1 VRAGCHSAI
10 PQVIKCLLSITNDK
24 WSKPL
29 KQFSFQVPQVRDF
42 IYGSLTADYE
52 RTEFRKVFDKP
63 PTAVFYDEGG
73 NVLEEVL
80 LRK

>member
-1 VRAGCHSAI
+1 M
-10 PQVIKCLLSITNDK
+10 
-24 WSKPL
+24 
-29 KQFSFQVPQVRDF
+29 RDF

-80 LRK
+80 LEEMKRWLTSSISLNYSTIISGWTSSSYWIHVEY